1 MLLRG
6 EEAGESSGALRPQ
19 VESSG
24 QERRGAVG
32 ARPEEGHRNGAGD
45 GSPPCEARLRAGA
58 VQHGEEK
65 EGES

>member
-1 MLLRG
+1 MEKAVLKLFITLLIR
-6 EEAGESSGALRPQ
+6 EITLSGLKNDLR
-19 VESSG
+19 
-24 QERRGAVG
+24 
-32 ARPEEGHRNGAGD
+32 D